1 MNRARVPSVVL
12 AFSLTLF
19 ASALAAEEPTLSI
32 RVLPEAPLLVA
43 TRDGQS
49 VHCDFVV
56 KNATQETVTLDSI
69 EVAVYDKDGGL
80 AQRRFAGSNGMPG
93 AIATVPVREIAPGG
107 ELLVFNPLHTFDA
120 ALPIA
125 RLHFT
130 FRFDAGEDWRK
141 YVVETNV
148 TPSRRATKAKLALPL
163 RGRVFVHDGHD
174 FYSHH
179 RRLDLTHPFVKAV
192 GATGV
197 SGRYA
202 SDFVVVDEKG
212 SMFRGNGAKLD
223 DWLGWGAPVYA
234 PGAGVVVYAENT
246 IPDNSYA
253 EGDPGNAGPEALGQR
268 DAAVRLDKPVTI
280 AGNAVVL
287 DHGNGEYSMIAHMK
301 KGSVAVK
308 AGDVVKT
315 GQQLGELGMSGDSML
330 PHVHYQLQNG
340 PDLFKS
346 EGLPSI
352 FTGLRRVIGAQA
364 IPWPSGIIDS
374 GDIVI
379 AK

>member
-1 MNRARVPSVVL
+1 MNRPRVTWLIL
-12 AFSLTLF
+12 AFTLS
-19 ASALAAEEPTLSI
+19 ASALAAAEPALSI
-32 RVLPEAPLLVA
+32 RVLPEQPLLVA

-49 VHCDFVV
+49 LHCDFVV
-56 KNATQETVTLDSI
+56 TNTTQDTVKLDSI
-69 EVAVYDKDGGL
+69 EVSVYDKNGGL
-80 AQRRFAGSNGMPG
+80 AQRRFVGGNGMPG
-93 AIATVPVREIAPGG
+93 AIATVPGREIAQGG
-107 ELLVFNPLHTFDA
+107 ELLIFNPLHAFDA

-141 YVVETNV
+141 YAVETDV
-148 TPSRRATKAKLALPL
+148 TPVRPATKARLALPL
-163 RGRVFVHDGHD
+163 RGRVFVHDGND

-212 SMFRGNGAKLD
+212 AMYRGNGAKLD
-223 DWLGWGAPVYA
+223 DWFGWGAPVHA
-234 PGAGVVVYAENT
+234 PAAGVVVYAENA
-246 IPDNSYA
+246 IPDNTYA
-253 EGDPGNAGPEALGQR
+253 ERDPGNAGPEALGQR

-280 AGNAVVL
+280 AGNAVVI
-287 DHGNGEYSMIAHMK
+287 DHGNGEYSMIAHLK
-301 KGSVAVK
+301 KGSVTVK
-308 AGDVVKT
+308 AGDVVT
-315 GQQLGELGMSGDSML
+315 AGQQLGELGMSGDSML
-330 PHVHYQLQNG
+330 PHVHYQLQNS

-346 EGLPSI
+346 EGLPST
-352 FTGLRRVIGAQA
+352 FTGLSRVIGAKTV
-364 IPWPSGIIDS
+364 PWPSGIIDS